1 MKLLKYIS
9 IIAVLGF
16 ILVSVLARVP
26 AVQDRLMLRFVQT
39 LGSSTADLNDN
50 SLSAVVCGS
59 RSPLPSPGR
68 AQTCILVNAGG
79 NYYVVDIG
87 DGSASNLNNWRIDTN
102 KIKATLLTHLHSDH
116 ISDLADL
123 HLMTW
128 VNSSHTKKEGLK
140 SPEHRSRHAL
150 GRVPVLEDGD
160 ISIFESGAIIDYV
173 LERHKN
179 GGLKPSSDSSEFPF
193 YLQWYHY
200 CEGMVMPPMNQIVVQ
215 TILLPPDRR
224 DETVL
229 NQAKNLLTKSLA
241 PVNENLA
248 DKDYLIGDF
257 SAADL
262 MLGHS
267 CFMANRL
274 GCVSEEM
281 QNIKER

>member
-1 MKLLKYIS
+1 MLKVHFVAGTRAGRVVWLLEE
-9 IIAVLGF
+9 LG
-16 ILVSVLARVP
+16 L
-26 AVQDRLMLRFVQT
+26 DYE
-39 LGSSTADLNDN
+39 
-50 SLSAVVCGS
+50 
-59 RSPLPSPGR
+59 
-68 AQTCILVNAGG
+68 VN
-79 NYYVVDIG
+79 IMPF
-87 DGSASNLNNWRIDTN
+87 T
-102 KIKATLLTHLHSDH
+102 
-116 ISDLADL
+116 
-123 HLMTW
+123 
-128 VNSSHTKKEGLK
+128 KEGLK
-140 SPEHRSRHAL
+140 SSEHRARHAL

-179 GGLKPSSDSSEFPF
+179 GGLKPSSDAPEFPF

-241 PVNENLA
+241 PVNENLT

-257 SAADL
+257 SAADI

-274 GCVSEEM
+274 GCVNGEM
-281 QNIKER
+281 SNIKDYVARIADRSAFQKAITMGE

>member
-1 MKLLKYIS
+1 MLKVHFVAGTRSGRVVWLLEE
-9 IIAVLGF
+9 LGLEYEINIMPF
-16 ILVSVLARVP
+16 
-26 AVQDRLMLRFVQT
+26 T
-39 LGSSTADLNDN
+39 
-50 SLSAVVCGS
+50 
-59 RSPLPSPGR
+59 
-68 AQTCILVNAGG
+68 
-79 NYYVVDIG
+79 
-87 DGSASNLNNWRIDTN
+87 
-102 KIKATLLTHLHSDH
+102 
-116 ISDLADL
+116 
-123 HLMTW
+123 
-128 VNSSHTKKEGLK
+128 KEGLK

-179 GGLKPSSDSSEFPF
+179 GGLKPNSDAPEFPF

-224 DETVL
+224 DEVVL

-248 DKDYLIGDF
+248 EKDYLIGDF

-274 GCVSEEM
+274 GCISDEM
-281 QNIKER
+281 QNIKDYVARIANRPAFKKAITMGE

>member
-1 MKLLKYIS
+1 MLKVHFVAGTRAGRVVWLLEE
-9 IIAVLGF
+9 LG
-16 ILVSVLARVP
+16 LEYE
-26 AVQDRLMLRFVQT
+26 
-39 LGSSTADLNDN
+39 
-50 SLSAVVCGS
+50 
-59 RSPLPSPGR
+59 
-68 AQTCILVNAGG
+68 VN
-79 NYYVVDIG
+79 IMPF
-87 DGSASNLNNWRIDTN
+87 T
-102 KIKATLLTHLHSDH
+102 
-116 ISDLADL
+116 
-123 HLMTW
+123 
-128 VNSSHTKKEGLK
+128 KEGLK
-140 SPEHRSRHAL
+140 SPEHRARHAL

-160 ISIFESGAIIDYV
+160 TSIFESGAIIDYV

-179 GGLKPSSDSSEFPF
+179 GGLKPSSDAPEFPF

-257 SAADL
+257 SGADI

-274 GCVSEEM
+274 GCVNDEM
-281 QNIKER
+281 INIKDYVARIADRSAFQKAITMGE

>member
-1 MKLLKYIS
+1 MLKVHFVAGTRSGRVVWLLEE
-9 IIAVLGF
+9 LG
-16 ILVSVLARVP
+16 LEYE
-26 AVQDRLMLRFVQT
+26 
-39 LGSSTADLNDN
+39 
-50 SLSAVVCGS
+50 
-59 RSPLPSPGR
+59 
-68 AQTCILVNAGG
+68 VN
-79 NYYVVDIG
+79 IMPF
-87 DGSASNLNNWRIDTN
+87 T
-102 KIKATLLTHLHSDH
+102 
-116 ISDLADL
+116 
-123 HLMTW
+123 
-128 VNSSHTKKEGLK
+128 KEGLK

-179 GGLKPSSDSSEFPF
+179 GGLKPNSDAPEFPF

-224 DETVL
+224 DEVVL

-267 CFMANRL
+267 CFMENRL
-274 GCVSEEM
+274 GCISDEM
-281 QNIKER
+281 QNIKDYVARIADRPAFKKAITMGE